1 MVLNLAIVYA
11 LEPIL
16 LYDIKQLLL
25 ELYNLANHLTVKL
38 EYFIL
43 LILTFTDIGHS
54 VGNVNIDLILHLV
67 LKLR

>member
-16 LYDIKQLLL
+16 LYDIEQLFLK
-25 ELYNLANHLTVKL
+25 LYNLANHLTVKL
-38 EYFIL
+38 EDFIL
-43 LILTFTDIGHS
+43 LILTFTDIGHP